1 MRQLRVCVIWCVVA
15 ACMSAGGIACF
26 LVRPVYGMLA
36 SLAVAFVG
44 WSFVLTLWVERS
56 SRIAWMKRVG
66 DDTGYREQISQHDE
80 VRTLQA
86 LISQLVRE
94 RQLFRSAIVDRGM
107 EVEDLSSALGSICA
121 HARRVLPV
129 RGVEIL
135 LSAGGEDSVHSG
147 LYVGEPLPQDGE
159 QGSTVDIDRRPIRF
173 AGEQIGILELL
184 TTRILSQPE
193 RELADF
199 IAQAAGVAV
208 LNARYSEELIRMKR
222 ESEASVKAKTGF
234 LATLSHELRG
244 PLGIILNATEIV
256 LDGICG
262 PLLSEQ
268 SETLNMVK
276 VNSGH
281 LLDLMNDVLDYA
293 KAEAGK
299 VKPKPEVLSVA
310 ELLKQ
315 TTAMVRTQ
323 ADTKKHRLE
332 LQPVAS
338 NLFVS
343 VDKRHIRQI
352 MINLLTNAVKYTPN
366 NGSVTI
372 SAERASHGRVRL
384 LVRDSGVGIPHE
396 AQSRVFLPFERVESG
411 YAATQCGTGLG
422 LPLTKKLVELNG
434 GTIELESE
442 PSVGS
447 VFAVILP
454 RAEAVQAVPQPAPQ
468 PAAPKGNGERVLL
481 LVENPEE
488 STIVDRYLRSLGFLV
503 DRPEADQQGIIEA
516 PSDTRLL
523 IVGED
528 GKATRAALT
537 QIVEAAHGVPT
548 IIITSNAFT
557 SDVEEYIRLGF
568 VRCVPRP
575 VQLQELGQACVDL
588 VSASD
593 APTFG

>member
-1 MRQLRVCVIWCVVA
+1 MRRVRVYAIWFLIAVCI
-15 ACMSAGGIACF
+15 SAGGLVCF
-26 LVRPVYGMLA
+26 LVRPLYGVLA

-44 WSFVLTLWVERS
+44 WSFVLTMVAERS
-56 SRIAWMKRVG
+56 SRLALLKRVG
-66 DDTGYREQISQHDE
+66 DDTGYRDQVSQQDE
-80 VRTLQA
+80 VRTLQT
-86 LISQLVRE
+86 LVSQLVRE
-94 RQLFRSAIVDRGM
+94 RQLLRSAIVDRVMGG
-107 EVEDLSSALGSICA
+107 EDLSSALGAICA
-121 HARRVLPV
+121 HARHVLPV
-129 RGVEIL
+129 RGVEII
-135 LSAGGEDSVHSG
+135 LSGGHEETVNSA
-147 LYVGEPLPQDGE
+147 LYVGEPLPNDGFE
-159 QGSTVDIDRRPIRF
+159 AKTLDLDQRSIRF
-173 AGEQIGILELL
+173 AGEQIGTLQLL

-208 LNARYSEELIRMKR
+208 LNARYSEQLIRMKR

-262 PLLSEQ
+262 PLAPEQ

-299 VKPKPEVLSVA
+299 VKPKPEVLSVG

-315 TTAMVRTQ
+315 TGAMVRTQ
-323 ADTKKHRLE
+323 AEVKKHRLDV
-332 LQPVAS
+332 QPPAPD
-338 NLFVS
+338 LFVS

-366 NGSVTI
+366 NGSITV
-372 SAERASHGRVRL
+372 SAERASHGRIRL
-384 LVRDSGVGIPHE
+384 LVRDTGVGIAPE
-396 AQSRVFLPFERVESG
+396 AQQRVFLPFERIESG
-411 YAATQCGTGLG
+411 YSASQSGTGLG

-434 GTIELESE
+434 GSIELESE
-442 PSVGS
+442 PLVGS
-447 VFAVILP
+447 VFAVTLP
-454 RAEAVQAVPQPAPQ
+454 AAATAAESLAEPAPARTTPQ
-468 PAAPKGNGERVLL
+468 GRGERVLL
-481 LVENPEE
+481 LVDNPEE
-488 STIVDRYLRSLGFLV
+488 STIVDRYLRSLGFIV
-503 DRPEADQQGIIEA
+503 DRPKSREHGSVKAA
-516 PSDTRLL
+516 SDTRLL

-528 GKATRAALT
+528 GNASRAALT
-537 QIVEAAHGVPT
+537 QIVEAAHGLPT
-548 IIITSNAFT
+548 IIITSNAFA
-557 SDVEEYIRLGF
+557 SDVEEYLRLGF

-588 VSASD
+588 VCSTEAQ
-593 APTFG
+593 P